1 MTYRKGKLN
10 IYDLST
16 LAIVLALSTLFVV
29 LPAHSEGGDFLDS
42 ISKLEIKNPSAS
54 EESTS
59 VNQEKDNRSKKVPLK
74 QETARKKINQNNK
87 TEASINALKKQNA
100 ELSAA
105 AKAAEKKR
113 DETTRE
119 LSAQIAVLK
128 AQIGPQDSAQKTS
141 LDALTKKNAELTA
154 AVEAAQKKLDDTT
167 RTLSVQIAA
176 LKTQSALRAQNAQS
190 ENGQK
195 NTISALTKK
204 NAELTAAADA
214 AQKKL
219 DETTRT
225 LSAQIAVLKTQN
237 SQGESQ
243 QKVAFEALTKKNA
256 ELTAAADAAQKKLD
270 ETTRTLSAQIAAL
283 KTQNSQGESQQK
295 VAFEALTKKNAEL
308 TAAAEAAQKK
318 LDETT
323 RTLSAQI
330 AALKTQNSQG
340 ESQQK
345 VAFEALTKKN
355 AELTAAAEAAQK
367 KLDETTRTLSAQIA
381 ALKTQN
387 SQGES
392 QQKVAL
398 EALTKKNAELT
409 AAAEAAQKKLDE
421 TTRTLSAQIA
431 ALKTQNS
438 QGESQQKVALE
449 ALTKKN
455 AELTA
460 AAEAAQ
466 KTRDNTTHLLSAQIT
481 AADTAQK
488 KYDASIFALNEK
500 NKKLQSTLDSLSIKE
515 KVINLADKSNKNA
528 YALGVFYLTQA
539 LSDVNKMADN
549 DVKLTPS
556 ALVSGFNDAYNK
568 KIKIKEDEIETI
580 VNTLNDQMSSRY
592 VDIEKRI
599 MAKIKGKKYEILP
612 NGVYFV
618 IEKKGK
624 VQYKV
629 NESLSMNILE
639 KKLDGT
645 PILNT
650 MNSTFVNNKDIDPL
664 IGKVLSSGLKGGIV
678 TLYGQAGSL
687 YSTPPTEINPDT
699 LISITFELQP

>member
-54 EESTS
+54 KESTS

-204 NAELTAAADA
+204 NAELSVAAD
-214 AQKKL
+214 
-219 DETTRT
+219 
-225 LSAQIAVLKTQN
+225 
-237 SQGESQ
+237 
-243 QKVAFEALTKKNA
+243 
-256 ELTAAADAAQKKLD
+256 
-270 ETTRTLSAQIAAL
+270 
-283 KTQNSQGESQQK
+283 
-295 VAFEALTKKNAEL
+295 
-308 TAAAEAAQKK
+308 
-318 LDETT
+318 
-323 RTLSAQI
+323 
-330 AALKTQNSQG
+330 
-340 ESQQK
+340 
-345 VAFEALTKKN
+345 
-355 AELTAAAEAAQK
+355 AAQK

-421 TTRTLSAQIA
+421 TSRTLSAQIA